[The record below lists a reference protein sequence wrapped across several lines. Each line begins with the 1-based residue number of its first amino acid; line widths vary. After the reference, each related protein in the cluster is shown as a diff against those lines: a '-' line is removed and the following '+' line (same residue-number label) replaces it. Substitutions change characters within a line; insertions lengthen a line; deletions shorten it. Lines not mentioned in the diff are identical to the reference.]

1 MKKLLLSIL
10 FLILF
15 LVLIFLVKTVD
26 VRTVAVTGEKIGLSG
41 INQGFHRM
49 TGISD
54 NWYWITQILGIFAL
68 FVAAGFGV
76 LGLVQLIKRHD
87 ITRVDFEILSLGG
100 LYLVTIGLYL
110 LFEKLVVNY
119 RPIIMP
125 DNQRAEASFP
135 SSHTVLVC
143 IVMGAAVILAGKYL
157 KNRCLRLGL
166 QVLCVVIAVVT
177 FVGRLLSGVHWLTDI
192 LGGILLS
199 GALLSA
205 YLAVLSLNTKEKK
218 KGD

>member
-1 MKKLLLSIL
+1 MKKLLLSISFLAL
-10 FLILF
+10 FLIL
-15 LVLIFLVKTVD
+15 IILVKTVD
-26 VRTVAVTGEKIGLSG
+26 VKTVTVTGEKIGLSS
-41 INQGFHRM
+41 INQSFHCM
-49 TGISD
+49 TGTSHK
-54 NWYWITQILGIFAL
+54 WYLITQVLGVFAL

-76 LGLVQLIKRHD
+76 LGLGQLIKRQN
-87 ITRVDFEILSLGG
+87 IAKVDFEILSLGG

-110 LFEKLVVNY
+110 LFEMVVVNY

-125 DNQRAEASFP
+125 DHQRAEASFP
-135 SSHTVLVC
+135 SSHTVLIC
-143 IVMGAAVILAGKYL
+143 IVMGSAVILAGKYL
-157 KNRCLRLGL
+157 KNRSLRLGL

-205 YLAVLSLNTKEKK
+205 YLAVLSLYTKR
-218 KGD
+218 GD